1 MIDTNEGATSDAR
14 PSRRA
19 SSLAMGRRA
28 WDKRKGFVMFKLR
41 YAAAVLMAAGM
52 TGCVTFC
59 DECDDFPI
67 PGGYAALPGTYTGPP
82 VTHGGE
88 SQPGTTPDQ
97 TAKPFRRRTS
107 LCRRP
112 LKRPPRRRTP

>member
-1 MIDTNEGATSDAR
+1 
-14 PSRRA
+14 
-19 SSLAMGRRA
+19 
-28 WDKRKGFVMFKLR
+28 MFKLR

-88 SQPGTTPDQ
+88 SQPSNTPDQ
-97 TAKPFRRRTS
+97 TAKPFSAPGQPQPPTAEEAPPAPNAMNFGPNPFAPPAVAVAPAAEPAEGD
-107 LCRRP
+107 LPP
-112 LKRPPRRRTP
+112 LP